1 MAVRTALGRAEL
13 EAALAPFGLG
23 ALRAFAG
30 LAAGSINTNY
40 VVETARGRFF
50 VRLFEDKSA
59 ADVAYE
65 LDLLAHLGARGVPV
79 VAPLAAAGGEPC
91 VRCAGRALAVF
102 PFVEG
107 VEHGGDDG
115 ETAPGEARARRLGEA
130 LARLHV
136 AGADFPRRRAGA
148 YTLARVAERL
158 PALRAAAEARD
169 GEVAAALPEIED
181 EHAFLAARLDALP
194 LPEGVIHGDLFPDNV
209 LWRATPATPD
219 GGDAPVG
226 VRGDADEIVALLDFE
241 MAATGPLVRDLATL
255 QLAWC
260 FDAARGALA
269 EPDMAAMAAAYAAV
283 RPLEPRE
290 RVPGLW
296 LWSRFV
302 AWRYTVSR
310 LTDFHLSPLPPERLR
325 RKDFRRYLARLRA
338 LRAVEPAAWAA
349 RVAPAL

>member
-40 VVETARGRFF
+40 VVDTARGRFF

-59 ADVAYE
+59 DDVAYE
-65 LDLLAHLGARGVPV
+65 LALLVHLGARGVPV
-79 VAPLAAAGGEPC
+79 VVPLAAADGARC
-91 VRCAGRALAVF
+91 TACAGRALAVF
-102 PFVEG
+102 PFVDG
-107 VEHGGDDG
+107 VESGGDDG
-115 ETAPGEARARRLGEA
+115 ETPPGAARARRLGEA

-148 YTLARVAERL
+148 YTRARVAERL
-158 PALRAAAEARD
+158 PALRAAAARD
-169 GEVAAALPEIED
+169 PDVAAALTDVED
-181 EHAFLAARLDALP
+181 EHAFLAVRLDALA

-209 LWRATPATPD
+209 LWRAAP
-219 GGDAPVG
+219 GGGAGED
-226 VRGDADEIVALLDFE
+226 ILALLDFE
-241 MAATGPLVRDLATL
+241 MAATGPFVRDLATL
-255 QLAWC
+255 QLSWC

-269 EPDMAAMAAAYAAV
+269 EADMAAMAAAYGAV

-310 LTDFHLSPLPPERLR
+310 LTDFHLSPLPPDRLR

-338 LRAVEPAAWAA
+338 LRALDANAWAA
-349 RVAPAL
+349 RAAPAG